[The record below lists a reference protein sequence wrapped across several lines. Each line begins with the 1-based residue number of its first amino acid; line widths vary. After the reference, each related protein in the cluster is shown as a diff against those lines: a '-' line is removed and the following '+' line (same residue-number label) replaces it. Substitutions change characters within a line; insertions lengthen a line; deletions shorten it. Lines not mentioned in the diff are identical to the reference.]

1 MTFEPI
7 GGSEYLT
14 EISKFEEY
22 GTYFIAYCFYVKESL
37 DADNFLKYLREVSSD
52 LEVQIVDLDRI
63 AGRRHLYFAA
73 LNAVHAFEKGTN
85 ISRTLAVEFLLYA
98 SAQKQ
103 ISEAIKMMGL
113 NQNSRNIGVI
123 AIGRDEQLVRRF
135 AERLPSLTNACGDD
149 TLPDQWS
156 EEKIENLLSI
166 FKIPK
171 KELQAMSGKK
181 TPKNV
186 TIQKLI
192 IERVALLP
200 TMV

>member
-1 MTFEPI
+1 M
-7 GGSEYLT
+7 GDSEYLT

-22 GTYFIAYCFYVKESL
+22 RTYFTVYSFHVKEPL
-37 DADNFLKYLREVSSD
+37 DANNLLKNLREVSTD
-52 LEVQIVDLDRI
+52 LDVQIVDLDRI
-63 AGRRHLYFAA
+63 AGRKHLYFAA
-73 LNAVHAFEKGTN
+73 LNAVHAFERGTN

-113 NQNSRNIGVI
+113 DQNTRSIAVI
-123 AIGRDEQLVRRF
+123 AIGRDEQSIRRF
-135 AERLPSLTNACGDD
+135 AEKLPSLTNASDD
-149 TLPDQWS
+149 DALPDQWS
-156 EEKIENLLSI
+156 EEKTQNLLSI

-171 KELQAMSGKK
+171 RELQAMSGKK
-181 TPKNV
+181 TPRKE